1 MSLDNN
7 LKLEILNNIAH
18 LEGYR
23 TCLYHYSNGLF
34 QEGDVKDTI
43 KSIDESIA
51 HLRQELK
58 KKKEEDTTAK
68 CDQIMMTIVAPFL
81 RGVFGTIFTILAT
94 LKVVNY
100 IDWNWGIIFS
110 PFLISPIL
118 GGLIQVIIL
127 KIYKCQ

>member
-1 MSLDNN
+1 MTLDNN

-23 TCLYHYSNGLF
+23 TCLYHYSDGLGLF

-68 CDQIMMTIVAPFL
+68 CVSC
-81 RGVFGTIFTILAT
+81 GVTEN
-94 LKVVNY
+94 LKLCPGY
-100 IDWNWGIIFS
+100 EYFYWC
-110 PFLISPIL
+110 P
-118 GGLIQVIIL
+118 
-127 KIYKCQ
+127 KCFNEICQNQQT